1 LFDTYNPVPMPSGSE
16 PRRKLACLVG
26 FMGSGKTT
34 VGRLLAAQL
43 AWHFLDLDQQIEEQ
57 AGLPVA
63 EIFSRSGEPAFRDL
77 EHECLLRAL
86 GWATERNL
94 PLVLALG
101 GGTFVQPRNVA
112 ALREAGGTMLWLD
125 CPVDELLQRCVMM
138 ADRPL
143 FRDEASF
150 RKLYEDRLPFY
161 QQADHR
167 IESGPDSREAVERI
181 LKLRIFD
188 RDGSPEANP
197 MTGSVIA

>member
-188 RDGSPEANP
+188 RAGSPEANP

>member
-1 LFDTYNPVPMPSGSE
+1 MPSGPE
-16 PRRKLACLVG
+16 PRRRLACLVG

-43 AWHFLDLDQQIEEQ
+43 AWRFLDLDQQIEEH
-57 AGLPVA
+57 AGLPVS

-86 GWATERNL
+86 GWAAERNL

-101 GGTFVQPRNVA
+101 GGTFVQPRNVN
-112 ALREAGGTMLWLD
+112 ALRDAGATVLWLD

-167 IESGPDSREAVERI
+167 IESHADSREAVERI
-181 LKLRIFD
+181 LRLRIFD
-188 RDGSPEANP
+188 RASSPEANP
-197 MTGSVIA
+197 TTGSVIA

>member
-1 LFDTYNPVPMPSGSE
+1 MPSGSE

-188 RDGSPEANP
+188 RAGSPEANP

>member
-1 LFDTYNPVPMPSGSE
+1 MFDTYNPVPMPSGSE

>member
-1 LFDTYNPVPMPSGSE
+1 MPSGSE

-43 AWHFLDLDQQIEEQ
+43 AWHFLDLDQQIEEY
-57 AGLPVA
+57 AGLPVSD
-63 EIFSRSGEPAFRDL
+63 IFSRRGEPAFRDL

-125 CPVDELLQRCVMM
+125 CPVDQLLQRCVMM

-188 RDGSPEANP
+188 RAGSPESNP

>member
-1 LFDTYNPVPMPSGSE
+1 MFDTYNPVPMPSGSE

-188 RDGSPEANP
+188 RAGSPEANP